1 MTGRDHAWP
10 PEWARDLAAGDD
22 GRTDVD
28 DVALHLAIEAGAW
41 PDPSLPRAE
50 RRAFAL
56 IVLASLD
63 ARAEGATRLA
73 LSAVDARLA
82 HLGAAAD
89 DRAAVARL
97 LPHLL
102 SDPPLPALTP
112 FVGRPGDYRPL
123 IIDGDFLYQERDLR
137 LEQRLAD
144 AIAARLAAAPLPAP
158 AAGAAT
164 PEEPGRWPWSAQQRA
179 AMDAAACSRLVVIS
193 GGPGTG
199 KTALIGGVVRTW
211 EAMGFASDR
220 IAIAAPTG
228 KAANRIAEL
237 MHAAGPVPT
246 TLHRLLGFTAG
257 RNVRGGDFRHHEN
270 RPLPHDAIIVDEASM
285 VGLALMEQLVRALR
299 PDARLVLLGDADQL
313 PAVELGSVFRDLG
326 AHAVR
331 LTTSHRMDPGD
342 PAGASVLSAARAIAA
357 GDIGELLDPARQPLP
372 AGGFACLSAEGSGP
386 HAARRLVQVFVE
398 QWYQQRIKPGLEAAA
413 RTFRLVGDGLD
424 ARDAGDAAAALDRQR
439 QARLLTVTRTGF
451 AGSDRINAELGRRAA
466 TDDVGGGNAGAT
478 HELAAGTPVMI
489 TRNDYDRGL
498 YNGDQ
503 GVVLSVA
510 AAGRPPSLAAVFA
523 RDGVLVP
530 FPLPALASVLSV
542 AYASTVHKAQ
552 GSELEHAALL
562 LPDADLPLLSRE
574 LVYTAV
580 TRVRRSITVVGQRD
594 LLERAVA
601 RPLERASGLG
611 ERIQAHRTSLQ
622 RK

>member
-1 MTGRDHAWP
+1 
-10 PEWARDLAAGDD
+10 
-22 GRTDVD
+22 
-28 DVALHLAIEAGAW
+28 
-41 PDPSLPRAE
+41 
-50 RRAFAL
+50 
-56 IVLASLD
+56 
-63 ARAEGATRLA
+63 
-73 LSAVDARLA
+73 
-82 HLGAAAD
+82 
-89 DRAAVARL
+89 
-97 LPHLL
+97 
-102 SDPPLPALTP
+102 
-112 FVGRPGDYRPL
+112 
-123 IIDGDFLYQERDLR
+123 
-137 LEQRLAD
+137 
-144 AIAARLAAAPLPAP
+144 
-158 AAGAAT
+158 
-164 PEEPGRWPWSAQQRA
+164 
-179 AMDAAACSRLVVIS
+179 MDAAARSRLVVIS

-199 KTALIGGVVRTW
+199 KTALIGGIVRTW
-211 EAMGFASDR
+211 EAMGIAGDR

-237 MHAAGPVPT
+237 MQAAGPVPT

-257 RNVRGGDFRHHEN
+257 HSLRGGDFRHHEN

-285 VGLALMEQLVRALR
+285 VGLPLMEQLVRALR

-326 AHAVR
+326 PHAVR

-357 GDIGELLDPARQPLP
+357 GDVSELLDPARQPSPRVASP
-372 AGGFACLSAEGSGP
+372 ACRPRGADRTRGAGWSRCSSTSGTRRASSRASRRRHGRSGSP
-386 HAARRLVQVFVE
+386 MWVTASTRATRATPRLRWTASARRACSRSRAPDSPAPIVST
-398 QWYQQRIKPGLEAAA
+398 PSSAAA
-413 RTFRLVGDGLD
+413 PPPKWVPVL
-424 ARDAGDAAAALDRQR
+424 
-439 QARLLTVTRTGF
+439 
-451 AGSDRINAELGRRAA
+451 
-466 TDDVGGGNAGAT
+466 GAT
-478 HELAAGTPVMI
+478 HELSAGTPVMI

-498 YNGDQ
+498 FNGDQ

-580 TRVRRSITVVGQRD
+580 TRVRRSITVVGQRE
-594 LLERAVA
+594 LLAQAVA

-611 ERIQAHRTSLQ
+611 DRIQARRTSQQ
-622 RK
+622 RGR